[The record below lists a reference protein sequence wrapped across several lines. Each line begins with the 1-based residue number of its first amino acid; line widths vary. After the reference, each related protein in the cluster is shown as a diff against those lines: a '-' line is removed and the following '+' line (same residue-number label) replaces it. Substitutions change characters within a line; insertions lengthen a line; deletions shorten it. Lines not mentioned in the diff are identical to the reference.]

1 MRIGYPCINRS
12 IGCLSSRT
20 FRLKSYSEERLV
32 STVENNLD
40 CLLKTLKWNYEH
52 DILNFR
58 ITSDLVPLASHPICQ
73 YNWQDHFKDQ
83 LRNIGRYAINK
94 SMRISM
100 HPGQYT
106 LLNSIK
112 EEVIENSIKDLEY
125 HTDVLDLMNMDSSA
139 KIQIHV
145 GGVYGDKKSAIRRFI
160 STYEELN
167 PKIKR
172 RLVIENDE
180 KSYSLS
186 DCIQI
191 SQATKIPILYDTLHH
206 EANNNGESIY
216 DAIEMISGT
225 WEKEDG
231 IPLVDYSTQE
241 PNQKMGKHSESIDRV
256 HFRQFLIES
265 KPYDFDIMLEIKDK
279 ETSALK
285 AIALGKKDSRF
296 QTNPP

>member
-20 FRLKSYSEERLV
+20 FRLKSYSEERLI

-40 CLLKTLKWNYEH
+40 CLLKTLNWNYEH
-52 DILNFR
+52 DILSFR

-73 YNWQDHFKDQ
+73 YNWQDHFKNQ
-83 LRNIGRYAINK
+83 LSSIGRYAINK

-125 HTDVLDLMNMDSSA
+125 HTDILDLMNMDSSA

-145 GGVYGDKKSAIRRFI
+145 GGVYGDKKSAISRFI
-160 STYEELN
+160 STYEDLN
-167 PKIKR
+167 PRIKR

-186 DCIQI
+186 DCMQI
-191 SQATKIPILYDTLHH
+191 SQATKIPIVYDTLHH
-206 EANNNGESIY
+206 EANNNGESVY
-216 DAIEMISGT
+216 DSLEMVSGT
-225 WEKEDG
+225 WDKEDG
-231 IPLVDYSTQE
+231 IPLTDYSTQE
-241 PNQKMGKHSESIDRV
+241 VNQKVGKHSESIDRV
-256 HFRQFLIES
+256 HFRQFLLES
-265 KPYDFDIMLEIKDK
+265 KPFNFDIMLEIKDK
-279 ETSALK
+279 EYSAL
-285 AIALGKKDSRF
+285 IAVEEAQNDVRF
-296 QTNPP
+296 QFKRP